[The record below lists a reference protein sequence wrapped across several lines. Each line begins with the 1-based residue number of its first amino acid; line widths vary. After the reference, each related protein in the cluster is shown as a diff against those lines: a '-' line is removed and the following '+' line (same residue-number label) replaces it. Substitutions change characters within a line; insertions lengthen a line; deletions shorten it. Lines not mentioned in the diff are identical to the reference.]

1 MSSSADHPV
10 AEPKPVTPIEDDE
23 HVLRKHVAFFD
34 RNGDGLVYPWET
46 FQGFRAIGCGILIS
60 IAGALVINPAFSKK
74 TRPGGK
80 FNILFPIGVHDIKFA
95 IHGSD
100 TGVFDSEGRFVPK
113 KFEEIFAKHAKT
125 NSVALTKDELSEM
138 LSANREPKDLPGRYT
153 YTHRHSFLVANKK
166 WHIKFVSCEAVF
178 DDVNVWTCRFAAFT
192 EWKLLFHLCKDKN
205 GLLQKE
211 TIKSFYDGNLFYKME
226 EERKSNKKKP

>member
-10 AEPKPVTPIEDDE
+10 AQPKPVTPIEDDE

-138 LSANREPKDLPGRYT
+138 LSANREPKDLPGR
-153 YTHRHSFLVANKK
+153 
-166 WHIKFVSCEAVF
+166 
-178 DDVNVWTCRFAAFT
+178 FAAFT